1 MNADKILAF
10 KTFCLESY
18 KTVHGLT
25 GKAALDVFQEHRVF
39 DYITSYYD
47 VLHSN
52 GRLHIVNDIDDYI
65 SHNKN
70 AGPKVRQP
78 RPGA

>member
-1 MNADKILAF
+1 MNNTDKVLAF

-25 GKAALDVFQEHRVF
+25 GKAALDVFQEYRVF
-39 DYITSYYD
+39 DYIASCYD

-52 GRLHIVNDIDDYI
+52 GRLFLVNDIDDYI
-65 SHNKN
+65 S
-70 AGPKVRQP
+70 R
-78 RPGA
+78 RSFLRS